1 MLDSIKQKLKQIN
14 PIDSTDYKKAGV
26 LILHLH
32 ENDKEDMRILVTKRS
47 SNWSTH
53 SGEVS
58 FPGGK
63 WEEQDES
70 LFDTAL
76 RESYEEIGLK
86 QNNMI
91 KLGSLNF
98 LLSRHKVEVNPFV
111 GYLETEQVFEG
122 NYEIDTIFTVPIS
135 FLTNPKN
142 ISYKEFNRNDLK
154 VSIPSWVY
162 NGNHIWGLTAM
173 ITADFL
179 NICFNASI
187 NTDLDLIRAY
197 DDYWFR
203 R

>member
-26 LILHLH
+26 LILLLH
-32 ENDKEDMRILVTKRS
+32 ENDKEDMRILFTKRS
-47 SNWSTH
+47 SNLSTH

-142 ISYKEFNRNDLK
+142 INYKEFNRKDLK

-197 DDYWFR
+197 DDY
-203 R
+203 

>member
-26 LILHLH
+26 LILLLH
-32 ENDKEDMRILVTKRS
+32 ENDKEDMRILFTKRS
-47 SNWSTH
+47 ANLSTH

-142 ISYKEFNRNDLK
+142 ISYKEFNRKDLK

-197 DDYWFR
+197 DDY
-203 R
+203 

>member
-14 PIDSTDYKKAGV
+14 PIDSTIYKKAGV
-26 LILHLH
+26 LILLLH
-32 ENDKEDMRILVTKRS
+32 ENDKEDMRILFTKRS
-47 SNWSTH
+47 ANLSTH

-70 LFDTAL
+70 LFDTAV

-98 LLSRHKVEVNPFV
+98 LLSRHIVEVNPFV
-111 GYLETEQVFEG
+111 GYLETKQVFEG

-142 ISYKEFNRNDLK
+142 ISYKKFNRKDLK

-197 DDYWFR
+197 DDY
-203 R
+203 

>member
-14 PIDSTDYKKAGV
+14 PIDSTIYKKAGV
-26 LILHLH
+26 LILLLY
-32 ENDKEDMRILVTKRS
+32 ENDKEDIRILFTKRS
-47 SNWSTH
+47 SNLSTH

-70 LFDTAL
+70 LFDTAV

-111 GYLETEQVFEG
+111 GYLETKQIFEG

-135 FLTNPKN
+135 FLTNPEN
-142 ISYKEFNRNDLK
+142 ISYKEFNRKDLK

-173 ITADFL
+173 IVADFL
-179 NICFNASI
+179 NICFDASI
-187 NTDLDLIRAY
+187 KTDLDLIRTY
-197 DDYWFR
+197 DEY
-203 R
+203 

>member
-26 LILHLH
+26 LILLLH
-32 ENDKEDMRILVTKRS
+32 ENDKEDMRILFTKRS
-47 SNWSTH
+47 SNLSTH

-122 NYEIDTIFTVPIS
+122 NYEIDMIFTVPIS
-135 FLTNPKN
+135 FLTNPEN
-142 ISYKEFNRNDLK
+142 IIYKEFNRKDLK

-197 DDYWFR
+197 DDY
-203 R
+203 

>member
-14 PIDSTDYKKAGV
+14 PIDNTIYKKAGV
-26 LILHLH
+26 LILLLH
-32 ENDKEDMRILVTKRS
+32 ENDKEDMRILFTKRS
-47 SNWSTH
+47 SNLSTH

-70 LFDTAL
+70 LFDTAV

-98 LLSRHKVEVNPFV
+98 LLSRHKIEVNPFV
-111 GYLETEQVFEG
+111 GYLETKQVFEG
-122 NYEIDTIFTVPIS
+122 NYEIDMIFTVPIS
-135 FLTNPKN
+135 FLTNPEN
-142 ISYKEFNRNDLK
+142 ISYKEFNRKDLK

-197 DDYWFR
+197 DDY
-203 R
+203 

>member
-1 MLDSIKQKLKQIN
+1 MINSIKQKLEQIN
-14 PIDSTDYKKAGV
+14 LIDTTDHKKAGV
-26 LILHLH
+26 MIILLQ
-32 ENDKEDMRILVTKRS
+32 NDNDSGIKILFTKRS
-47 SNWSTH
+47 SSLSTH

-142 ISYKEFNRNDLK
+142 ISYKEFNRKDLK

-197 DDYWFR
+197 DDY
-203 R
+203 

>member
-14 PIDSTDYKKAGV
+14 PIDSTIYKKAGV
-26 LILHLH
+26 LILLLH
-32 ENDKEDMRILVTKRS
+32 ENDKDDMRILFTKRS
-47 SNWSTH
+47 ANLSTH

-70 LFDTAL
+70 LFDTAV

-111 GYLETEQVFEG
+111 GYLETKQVFEG

-135 FLTNPKN
+135 FLTNPEN
-142 ISYKEFNRNDLK
+142 ISYKEFNRKDLK

-187 NTDLDLIRAY
+187 NTDLDFIIAY
-197 DDYWFR
+197 DDY
-203 R
+203 